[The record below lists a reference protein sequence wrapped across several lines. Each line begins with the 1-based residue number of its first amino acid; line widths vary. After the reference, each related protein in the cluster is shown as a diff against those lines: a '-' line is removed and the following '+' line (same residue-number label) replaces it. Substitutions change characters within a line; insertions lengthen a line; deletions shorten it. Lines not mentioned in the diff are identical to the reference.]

1 MTKKEIT
8 TLIGVIARVRQLAD
22 EKFNGLVY
30 DNILTIFNSLKTN
43 EKRVLLKG
51 LINICFV
58 VEDKILVSIDDLVE
72 VKDAVEQT
80 KNKMDDVYTVEQMN
94 KETLASQLLH
104 LKTLITKAIIL
115 ALITILLGIMIF
127 IMYANPSGEFIAI
140 LDKILSFF

>member
-115 ALITILLGIMIF
+115 TLITILLGIMIF

>member
-1 MTKKEIT
+1 M
-8 TLIGVIARVRQLAD
+8 
-22 EKFNGLVY
+22 
-30 DNILTIFNSLKTN
+30 
-43 EKRVLLKG
+43 
-51 LINICFV
+51 

-115 ALITILLGIMIF
+115 TLITILLGIMIF